1 MTLISRKQIL
11 AQLKRDLIGK
21 DAYRGVT
28 LTYAWMANQFGHF
41 SLGFIPTF
49 ILYTIFLAK
58 THMSHPE
65 IWAAVAVWGAW
76 LLFELYNFL
85 GPLLLNTSAK
95 QVTAVAKGYTF
106 KPAWANV
113 TFDTL
118 TDLCFF
124 GIGAGAASL
133 ICKWSV
139 PIAVGLGVLLLLV
152 IYPTY
157 YWYVTKMCLQQAG
170 YPFQLRL
177 SQWNFGITEKHKQTI
192 LNFMDANTS
201 GKHLLLFGS
210 KGSGKT
216 SLSVGIATEA
226 SIKKNCCSYVT
237 ATKLLAMFFE
247 EKDTSANN
255 TMWSWHDSAV
265 LVIDDINPGGLIKD
279 DILTASL
286 FFELI
291 NNAQYGSYN
300 MKQIREKNVIWVM
313 GNEDSIRKEEQKWET
328 LLGLIGVHPA
338 DIISVNLGNE
348 PNS

>member
-1 MTLISRKQIL
+1 MTIISRKDIL

-49 ILYTIFLAK
+49 ILYTILSSK
-58 THMSHPE
+58 TQMRQPE
-65 IWAAVAVWGAW
+65 IWSAVFIWGGW

-85 GPLLLNTSAK
+85 GPLLLNTSSK
-95 QVTAVAKGYTF
+95 QVTAIAKGYTF

-118 TDLCFF
+118 TDLCYF
-124 GIGAGAASL
+124 GIGAAAASL
-133 ICKWSV
+133 LCQWSTA
-139 PIAVGLGVLLLLV
+139 IAIGLATLVLLV

-177 SQWNFGITEKHKQTI
+177 SQWNFGITEKHRQTI
-192 LNFMDANTS
+192 LNFMAPENK
-201 GKHLLLFGS
+201 GQHLLLFGS

-226 SIKKNCCSYVT
+226 SINKNCCSYVT

-247 EKDTSANN
+247 EKDLSSPGSGT
-255 TMWSWHDSAV
+255 WSWHDSSL
-265 LVIDDINPGGLIKD
+265 LVIDDINPGGLIKE

-286 FFELI
+286 FYELL
-291 NNAQYGSYN
+291 NNTHYGTQN
-300 MKQIREKNVIWVM
+300 IQQIRDKNVIWVM
-313 GNEDSIRKEEQKWET
+313 GNEESTKKEEQKWQT

-338 DIISVNLGNE
+338 DIIAVNLGNG
-348 PNS
+348 